1 MPANLNT
8 PRGPYQRQ
16 PHPLEPQI
24 RELIAQGLNNT
35 QIIEQ
40 LFAPPKV
47 VARVRTDMGV
57 PPAPRSTWR
66 RKPHP
71 KTREIH
77 TLLEDGHND
86 AEIRRRTGADVR
98 VIARMRTAGGYGK
111 PTVTRKGRRHPRE
124 AEIRGL
130 LAEHSTTQIAA
141 MLGVDRAAVRRIRAE
156 AGITYTA
163 GSYATPREK
172 WRARVQPVEGGHM
185 EWTGERAKANGT
197 PVMRFREK
205 SYSPAAIAFEIQHGR
220 PAEGYVRAE
229 CDYRQCV
236 APEHVND
243 EAGRRQ
249 ARLWAR
255 QRNGYG
261 DMPASCVYGHD
272 MAEHGRLEADG
283 RAYCGLCKR
292 LDKQAQRN
300 PAGARRARAHAATL
314 EDAFRARTEP
324 VDGGHLR
331 WTGATSHGTPTV
343 RFNGGSYSAYRVA
356 FRLQHDREP
365 QGRVTATCDMPGC
378 VSGWHVADQPM
389 RDQTDALCEA
399 IFGEAA

>member
-1 MPANLNT
+1 MPASPDT

-16 PHPLEPQI
+16 PHPLEPQL
-24 RELIAQGLNNT
+24 RELIAQGMNNT

-66 RKPHP
+66 RKPHS

-86 AEIRRRTGADVR
+86 AEIRRRTGADIR

-111 PTVTRKGRRHPRE
+111 PTVARRGRRHPRE

-172 WRARVQPVEGGHM
+172 WRAR
-185 EWTGERAKANGT
+185 
-197 PVMRFREK
+197 
-205 SYSPAAIAFEIQHGR
+205 
-220 PAEGYVRAE
+220 
-229 CDYRQCV
+229 
-236 APEHVND
+236 
-243 EAGRRQ
+243 
-249 ARLWAR
+249 
-255 QRNGYG
+255 
-261 DMPASCVYGHD
+261 
-272 MAEHGRLEADG
+272 
-283 RAYCGLCKR
+283 
-292 LDKQAQRN
+292 
-300 PAGARRARAHAATL
+300 
-314 EDAFRARTEP
+314 TEP
-324 VDGGHLR
+324 VEGGHLR

-343 RFNGGSYSAYRVA
+343 RFNGGSHSAYRVA

-389 RDQTDALCEA
+389 RNQTDALCEA